1 MSTRACR
8 IIAADRVRVPRAGT
22 AVEEPN
28 AVKRR
33 RSAAVV
39 ALCAF
44 LAFSASAQLMP
55 GEVARQRLER
65 QQYQDELLLK
75 QRQFEQSIDPS
86 LTGPQRIDLERRQL
100 EQRQRQRELHSEQ
113 QQRQIQLDATLPR
126 LPENRQNI
134 ELMRS
139 NGEFARQGQQ
149 LLDELQFDP

>member
-1 MSTRACR
+1 VSHYRRGSRQRATGR
-8 IIAADRVRVPRAGT
+8 HS
-22 AVEEPN
+22 AVEESN
-28 AVKRR
+28 AMKRR
-33 RSAAVV
+33 LSAVV
-39 ALCAF
+39 AALCAF
-44 LAFSASAQLMP
+44 LACSASAQLMP
-55 GEVARQRLER
+55 GEVARQRMER

-113 QQRQIQLDATLPR
+113 QQRQIQLDATLPK

-139 NGEFARQGQQ
+139 NGEFARQRQQ